1 MSSAAATASD
11 PIDAARALVPRLRAL
26 SPRIERERRL
36 PLDVVAELAATGLF
50 ALCIPRSLQ
59 GEEASPITLIRVI
72 EELAVGDAAAAWC
85 VMIGATSGLVA
96 GWLDKTAA
104 HEIFARAPEAVAGG
118 VFAPAGRAVAVSGGY
133 RVTGRWAFASGCQHC
148 AWLMGGC
155 AVEDNGVSRS
165 RERGI
170 PDSRMMIFPA
180 AEAHVHDTWR
190 VVGLCG
196 TGSHDIE
203 VHDLFVPE
211 ERSVS
216 LLSDR
221 PRETGPLYHFPV
233 FGLLAIG
240 VSAVALGLARAAIDE
255 FALLAASKRPTGSAR
270 ILAERPA
277 VQVDVARA
285 EVGISAARSY
295 LLEIVEAA
303 YECARQRAEVPLALR
318 ARIRLAATHATLNA
332 AKAVDQMYQAAGSTA
347 IYDMSP
353 LQRYFRDV
361 HVVTQHMAVAPATLE
376 LAGRILLGLDTDT
389 SML

>member
-11 PIDAARALVPRLRAL
+11 PIHAARALVPRLRTL
-26 SPRIERERRL
+26 SQRIERERRL

-50 ALCIPRSLQ
+50 ALCVPRSLH
-59 GEEASPITLIRVI
+59 GEEAPPTTLIRVI
-72 EELAVGDAAAAWC
+72 EELALGDAAAAWC

-118 VFAPAGRAVAVSGGY
+118 VFTPAGRAVVVPGGY

-155 AVEDNGVSRS
+155 VVEDNAVSRS
-165 RERGI
+165 LKGRI

-203 VHDLFVPE
+203 VRDLFVPK

-216 LLSDR
+216 LLTDR

-240 VSAVALGLARAAIDE
+240 VSAVALGLARAAIGE
-255 FALLAASKRPTGSAR
+255 FALLAVSKQPTGSAR
-270 ILAERPA
+270 ILAERPT
-277 VQVDVARA
+277 VQADIARA
-285 EVGISAARSY
+285 EAEVSAARSY
-295 LLEIVEAA
+295 LLEIVDGA
-303 YECARQRAEVPLALR
+303 YECARQRAEVALGLR
-318 ARIRLAATHATLNA
+318 ARVRLAATHATLSA
-332 AKAVDQMYQAAGSTA
+332 AKAVDQMYQAAGSTS
-347 IYDMSP
+347 IYEMSP

-361 HVVTQHMAVAPATLE
+361 HVVTQHMAVAPPTLE
-376 LAGRILLGLDTDT
+376 LAGRVLLGLDTDV
-389 SML
+389 SLL

>member
-11 PIDAARALVPRLRAL
+11 PIVAARALVPRLRAL

-50 ALCIPRSLQ
+50 ALCVPRSLQ

-155 AVEDNGVSRS
+155 AVEDNGVSR
-165 RERGI
+165 ERGI

-211 ERSVS
+211 QRSVS

-270 ILAERPA
+270 NLAERPA
-277 VQVDVARA
+277 VQADVARA

-303 YECARQRAEVPLALR
+303 YECARQRAEVPLVLR
-318 ARIRLAATHATLNA
+318 ARIRLAATHATLSA

-347 IYDMSP
+347 IYDVSP

>member
-1 MSSAAATASD
+1 MSSVAAIASD
-11 PIDAARALVPRLRAL
+11 PIDAARALTPRLRAL
-26 SPRIERERRL
+26 SPQIERERRL

-50 ALCIPRSLQ
+50 ALCVPRSLH
-59 GEEASPITLIRVI
+59 GEEAHPTTLIRVI

-104 HEIFARAPEAVAGG
+104 REIFARAPEAVVGG
-118 VFAPAGRAVAVSGGY
+118 VFAPAGRAVVVPGGY

-155 AVEDNGVSRS
+155 AVEEDGVSRS
-165 RERGI
+165 FERGV

-203 VHDLFVPE
+203 VRDLFVPK

-216 LLSDR
+216 LLTDR

-233 FGLLAIG
+233 FGVLAIG
-240 VSAVALGLARAAIDE
+240 VCAVALGLARAAIDE
-255 FALLAASKRPTGSAR
+255 FAQLAASKRPTGSAR
-270 ILAERPA
+270 MLAERPA
-277 VQVDVARA
+277 VQADIARA
-285 EVGISAARSY
+285 EAGVSAARSY
-295 LLEIVEAA
+295 LLEIVDGA

-318 ARIRLAATHATLNA
+318 ARVRLAATHATLSA
-332 AKAVDQMYQAAGSTA
+332 AKAVHQMYQAAGSTS

-353 LQRYFRDV
+353 LQRHFRDV

-376 LAGRILLGLDTDT
+376 LAGRILLGLDTDA

>member
-1 MSSAAATASD
+1 MSSAAATTSD
-11 PIDAARALVPRLRAL
+11 PIAAARSLAPRLRAL
-26 SPRIERERRL
+26 SQRIENERRL

-50 ALCIPRSLQ
+50 ALCVPRSLH
-59 GEEASPITLIRVI
+59 GEEASPTTLIRVI
-72 EELAVGDAAAAWC
+72 EELARGDAAAAWC

-96 GWLDKTAA
+96 GWLDQGAA

-118 VFAPAGRAVAVSGGY
+118 VFAPAGRAFVVPGGY
-133 RVTGRWAFASGCQHC
+133 RVTGRWAFASGCQHS

-155 AVEDNGVSRS
+155 AVERNGVVRS
-165 RERGI
+165 LGRGI

-203 VHDLFVPE
+203 VRDLFVPE

-216 LLSDR
+216 LLTDR
-221 PRETGPLYHFPV
+221 PRETGPLYRFPV

-240 VSAVALGLARAAIDE
+240 VCAVALGLARAAIEE
-255 FALLAASKRPTGSAR
+255 FVLLAASKRPTGSAR
-270 ILAERPA
+270 ILAERGA
-277 VQVDVARA
+277 VQADTARA
-285 EVGISAARSY
+285 EAGIGAARSY
-295 LLEIVEAA
+295 LLETVDHA
-303 YECARQRAEVPLALR
+303 YAWMHQHAELPLALR
-318 ARIRLAATHATLNA
+318 ARIRLAATHATLCA
-332 AKAVDQMYQAAGSTA
+332 AKAVDRMYQAGGSTA
-347 IYDMSP
+347 IYERSP

-376 LAGRILLGLDTDT
+376 LAGRILLGLDTDV
-389 SML
+389 SLL